1 MIFSGNTLYRR
12 GCLNPTLVNGTSYD
26 YLEMYY
32 EKAMKEISPAI
43 VKETV
48 EVVISIVYH
57 ILLFFFLLLD
67 FLYEFTHARI
77 PSSCRETN
85 CKAN

>member
-26 YLEMYY
+26 YLKLYY

-57 ILLFFFLLLD
+57 ILSFYSSSID
-67 FLYEFTHARI
+67 FLYEFTYARI
-77 PSSCRETN
+77 SSSCRETN
-85 CKAN
+85 C